1 MSPLINGVIDGP
13 REPSPVCL
21 LVFVLPPNF
30 ASAGA
35 NTVWFPNVIKPPVC
49 ITIAMSCSLLFYGV
63 CLYQSALFTFS
74 FVENPEIHSE
84 TPAAP
89 ALPPTAPPKPK
100 PKPKPKKSPVP
111 PKGATAG
118 ASHKGDEVPPNR
130 KNVKAPSKQAPTP
143 PPKPTSRNTTREAG
157 EYALVHNW
165 VEFRMLGSGMGL

>member
-1 MSPLINGVIDGP
+1 MSSSHLYVSL
-13 REPSPVCL
+13 SPC
-21 LVFVLPPNF
+21 P
-30 ASAGA
+30 
-35 NTVWFPNVIKPPVC
+35 
-49 ITIAMSCSLLFYGV
+49 CSLLFYGV

-74 FVENPEIHSE
+74 FVENTAIHPE

-118 ASHKGDEVPPNR
+118 AGHKGDEVPPNR
-130 KNVKAPSKQAPTP
+130 KNVKAPSKQAPTL

-157 EYALVHNW
+157 EYALVHNGI
-165 VEFRMLGSGMGL
+165 EFRMSGSGMGSVASSRSVVFCCLGVQYQ